1 MKWVIASL
9 AACALGS
16 SASADAQGV
25 TQVVVT
31 GTKAAVGSETRSKT
45 VSYADLDLSKS
56 AGLGTLLDRIHN
68 AASDVCSPAPSG
80 SDARESADFKRCVR
94 HAVNSALRKV
104 GNPHLTTMASHGV
117 R

>member
-1 MKWVIASL
+1 MKWVFASL
-9 AACALGS
+9 AAFALGS
-16 SASADAQGV
+16 SASVDAQGP
-25 TQVVVT
+25 TEVVVT
-31 GTKAAVGSETRSKT
+31 GAKAPVGSETRSKK

-80 SDARESADFKRCVR
+80 SDARDSEDFKQCVR
-94 HAVNSALRKV
+94 HAVNSALRKID
-104 GNPHLTTMASHGV
+104 NPRLTTIASHRV